1 MGGESRYLTNNPS
14 KQIVIPTR
22 RDFCIDS
29 KKKYASVAPL
39 MGAQNRPRSLDLHIS
54 YLDSPEL
61 HLVYGQKDSSNKLA
75 SWFVT
80 GFTNAEGCFGLY
92 IYKNTNYKTN

>member
-29 KKKYASVAPL
+29 KKNMPL
-39 MGAQNRPRSLDLHIS
+39 LPRLRTHNRPRSLDLHIS